1 MYRTPSHSLATRIY
15 TCVQFL
21 RSDDEGVYAAEPLE
35 LAQTNTL
42 ETADEGS
49 EDISIHSSPN
59 DMN

>member
-1 MYRTPSHSLATRIY
+1 MCRTPSHSLATRIY

-42 ETADEGS
+42 ETVDEDS
-49 EDISIHSSPN
+49 KDISIRGSQN
-59 DMN
+59 DIS